1 MIQHNFLPGKINK
14 CQICSSK
21 NLIKIINL
29 GDQPLANSLQ
39 KKTKEKYS
47 QEKFPIIVVRC
58 EDCTLLQID
67 YIVDQNKVYH
77 LDYPYLPGI
86 TKTVDN
92 EQKELSDY
100 LFENLELKKNDTVL
114 DIGSN
119 DGSLLKH
126 FRSKGLNVVGIE
138 PTNIAKLAN
147 DNGIFT
153 LQSFFNL
160 EVVKNIISNKGKAK
174 LITSTNVFA
183 HMSTLGDVMD
193 GIVEALDDNGFFCF
207 ENHYIMEVIEKVQYD
222 TFYHEHLRTYSLI
235 SLIKLFEMYNLTLY
249 HAQLVTRYGGSIRCI
264 VSKKQK
270 NQTDSL
276 KKLLEIENE
285 KLVKNK
291 EKTYKDFVQNIN
303 QSKKDLTEK
312 LSEIKSKNLTI
323 IGKSC
328 PARAVVLL
336 NYCNLDENNLDFIAE
351 QPTSLKL
358 NYYIPGTNLE
368 IVNDDILLEK
378 KPDYVLLLAWHLSEP
393 IIKKWKKK
401 GLKSKFIIPLPKV
414 RIIWTK
420 NFI

>member
-303 QSKKDLTEK
+303 QSRDDLIKK

-414 RIIWTK
+414 RII
-420 NFI
+420 

>member
-1 MIQHNFLPGKINK
+1 MNQHNFLPGKINK

-401 GLKSKFIIPLPKV
+401 GLKSKFIIPLHKV
-414 RIIWTK
+414 RII
-420 NFI
+420 

>member
-270 NQTDSL
+270 NKTDSL

-414 RIIWTK
+414 RII
-420 NFI
+420 

>member
-193 GIVEALDDNGFFCF
+193 GIVEALDDDGFFCF

-414 RIIWTK
+414 RII
-420 NFI
+420 

>member
-1 MIQHNFLPGKINK
+1 MENLNDDKNK
-14 CQICSSK
+14 KS
-21 NLIKIINL
+21 
-29 GDQPLANSLQ
+29 
-39 KKTKEKYS
+39 
-47 QEKFPIIVVRC
+47 FPINVVRC
-58 EDCTLLQID
+58 KDCTLLQID
-67 YIVDQNKVYH
+67 YIANQNEVYH
-77 LDYPYLPGI
+77 PGYPYLPGI

-126 FRSKGLNVVGIE
+126 FRAKGLNTVGVE

-160 EVVKNIISNKGKAK
+160 ETVKNIISNKGKAK

-193 GIVEALDDNGFFCF
+193 GIVEAMDDDGYFCF

-235 SLIKLFEMYNLTLY
+235 SLIKLFEMYDLTLY
-249 HAQLVTRYGGSIRCI
+249 HAQLVTRYGGSIRAI
-264 VSKKQK
+264 VSKKK
-270 NQTDSL
+270 RDQTESL

-303 QSKKDLTEK
+303 QSKDDLIKK
-312 LSEIKSKNLTI
+312 LSEIKSKNLTV

-368 IVNDDILLEK
+368 IVNDDILLDK
-378 KPDYVLLLAWHLSEP
+378 NPDYVLLLAWHLSEP
-393 IIKKWKKK
+393 IIEKWKKK

-414 RIIWTK
+414 RII
-420 NFI
+420 

>member
-1 MIQHNFLPGKINK
+1 MINHWQTLYK
-14 CQICSSK
+14 
-21 NLIKIINL
+21 
-29 GDQPLANSLQ
+29 
-39 KKTKEKYS
+39 KKTKEKYN
-47 QEKFPIIVVRC
+47 QEKFPITVVIC

-126 FRSKGLNVVGIE
+126 FRAKGLNTVGVE

-153 LQSFFNL
+153 FQSFFNL
-160 EVVKNIISNKGKAK
+160 ETVNNIISNKGKAK

-193 GIVEALDDNGFFCF
+193 GIVKAMDDDGYFCF

-235 SLIKLFEMYNLTLY
+235 SLIKLFEMYDLTLY
-249 HAQLVTRYGGSIRCI
+249 HAQLVTRYGGSIRAI
-264 VSKKQK
+264 VSKKK
-270 NQTDSL
+270 RDQTESL

-303 QSKKDLTEK
+303 QSRDDLIKK
-312 LSEIKSKNLTI
+312 LSEIKSKNLTV

-368 IVNDDILLEK
+368 IVNDDILLDK
-378 KPDYVLLLAWHLSEP
+378 NPDYVLLLAWHLSES
-393 IIKKWKKK
+393 IIEKWKKK
-401 GLKSKFIIPLPKV
+401 GLMSKFIIPLPKV
-414 RIIWTK
+414 RII
-420 NFI
+420 